1 METSRSRLGAF
12 VFAMIFIAA
21 MFLLLAD
28 NYSLR

>member
-1 METSRSRLGAF
+1 METSKSRLGAF

-28 NYSLR
+28 NSLR